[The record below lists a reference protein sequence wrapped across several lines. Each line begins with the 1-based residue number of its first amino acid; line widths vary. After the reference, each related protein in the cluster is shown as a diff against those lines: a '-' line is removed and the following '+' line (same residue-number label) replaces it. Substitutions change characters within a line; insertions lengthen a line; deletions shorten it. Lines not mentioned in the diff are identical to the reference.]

1 MVFKMTNELLEQ
13 LELVDV
19 VFEDNKK
26 ATLVFL
32 DEAKGEI
39 REVSFNKQI
48 FDKDTKKFVD
58 DAEKAL
64 KVEEWA
70 NEYFGLEFDRL
81 AEAIGERKDV
91 YCYDNFNSL
100 FEVQMVTKFED
111 DMLGQVFETE
121 VIKAFDDG
129 KKIAIHFE
137 YEGNL
142 YESKMQY
149 ADYVEARKEWF
160 INPQKRQKQYNKF
173 KEKFMIDVT
182 NIEELVGKTVLVE
195 VKKAMGKYMYSEI
208 KPFKKPKN
216 KGA

>member
-1 MVFKMTNELLEQ
+1 ML
-13 LELVDV
+13 
-19 VFEDNKK
+19 KK
-26 ATLVFL
+26 PQ
-32 DEAKGEI
+32 KC
-39 REVSFNKQI
+39 
-48 FDKDTKKFVD
+48 
-58 DAEKAL
+58 
-64 KVEEWA
+64 EEWA
-70 NEYFGLEFDRL
+70 QEYFGLEFDRL

-121 VIKAFDDG
+121 VTNAFDDG
-129 KKIAIHFE
+129 KKIAIQFE

-160 INPQKRQKQYNKF
+160 INPIKQKKQYDKF
-173 KEKFMIDVT
+173 EDKFQMPVTDIENMI
-182 NIEELVGKTVLVE
+182 GKTVLVE
-195 VKKAMGKYMYSEI
+195 VKKAMGKWIYSEI
-208 KPFKKPKN
+208 KPFKKPKKE

>member
-1 MVFKMTNELLEQ
+1 MTNELLEQ

-19 VFEDNKK
+19 IFEDNKK
-26 ATLVFL
+26 VTLVFL
-32 DEAKGEI
+32 HEERGEI
-39 REVSFNKQI
+39 REVNFNKQVY
-48 FDKDTKKFVD
+48 DKDTKKFVD
-58 DAEKAL
+58 DAEKAQ
-64 KVEEWA
+64 KCEEWA
-70 NEYFGLEFDRL
+70 EEYFGLEFDRL

-100 FEVQMVTKFED
+100 FEVQMVTKFDE

-121 VIKAFDDG
+121 VTNAFDDG
-129 KKIAIHFE
+129 KKIAIQFE

-160 INPQKRQKQYNKF
+160 INPIKQKKQYDKF
-173 KEKFMIDVT
+173 EDKFQMPVT
-182 NIEELVGKTVLVE
+182 NIEEMVGKTVLVE
-195 VKKAMGKYMYSEI
+195 VKKAMGKWIYSEI
-208 KPFKKPKN
+208 KPFKKPKKAE

>member
-1 MVFKMTNELLEQ
+1 MTNELLEQ

-19 VFEDNKK
+19 IFEDNKK
-26 ATLVFL
+26 CTLVFL
-32 DEAKGEI
+32 HEERGEI
-39 REVSFNKQI
+39 REVNFNKQVY
-48 FDKDTKKFVD
+48 DKDTKKFVD
-58 DAEKAL
+58 DDEKAQ
-64 KVEEWA
+64 KCEEWA
-70 NEYFGLEFDRL
+70 QEYFGLEFDRL

-121 VIKAFDDG
+121 VTNAFDDG
-129 KKIAIHFE
+129 KKIAIQFE

-160 INPQKRQKQYNKF
+160 INPIKQKKQYDKF
-173 KEKFMIDVT
+173 EDKFQMPVTEIENMI
-182 NIEELVGKTVLVE
+182 GKTVLVE
-195 VKKAMGKYMYSEI
+195 VKKAMGKWIYSEI
-208 KPFKKPKN
+208 KPFKKPKKE